1 MLVVLVCGLLADGS
15 LRAQER
21 GPNLA
26 AQKEAMQKLA
36 FLVGK
41 WSGPATAV
49 LGPGEPLKITQM
61 EHVQYKLDGL
71 VLLVEGAGLN
81 AEGKVLFN
89 ALATISFDDATG
101 TYRFRAFNR
110 GRYLD
115 TELKVRENGVTWG
128 YTAGPLTVENVMNLD
143 AEGAWVETTDVKF
156 GDNPTRRTVEMRVTK
171 EK

>member
-1 MLVVLVCGLLADGS
+1 
-15 LRAQER
+15 
-21 GPNLA
+21 
-26 AQKEAMQKLA
+26 MQKLS

-41 WSGPATAV
+41 WRGPATAA
-49 LGPGEPLKITQM
+49 LGPGEPLMLTQT

-71 VLLVEGAGLN
+71 LMLIEGAGLN
-81 AEGKVLFN
+81 AEGRVLFS

-101 TYRFRAFNR
+101 SYRFRAFNR

-115 TELKVRENGVTWG
+115 TELKVRENGVSWG
-128 YTAGPLTVENVMNLD
+128 YTTGPLTVENVMTID

-156 GDNPTRRTVEMRVTK
+156 GDNPKRRTVEMRITR